1 MTLRLNYDKVYIYN
15 EYAIQLIRSLWAQY
29 TFECAFIYTNKS
41 GNRLN
46 VFRLDI

>member
-1 MTLRLNYDKVYIYN
+1 MKLRLNYDEVYISN
-15 EYAIQLIRSLWAQY
+15 EYAILLMQSLWAQY

-46 VFRLDI
+46 VFR